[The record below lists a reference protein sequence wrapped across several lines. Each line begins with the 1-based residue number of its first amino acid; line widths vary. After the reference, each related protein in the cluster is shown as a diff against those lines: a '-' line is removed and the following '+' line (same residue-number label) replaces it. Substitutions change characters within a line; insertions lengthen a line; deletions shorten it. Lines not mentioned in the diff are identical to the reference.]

1 MRKVKQSGA
10 ALMKARGN
18 KAVTVWLDKAELI
31 AIEKAAE
38 ERGWKLATYVRLAAL
53 AMAQGRSEPSRYY

>member
-18 KAVTVWLDKAELI
+18 KAVTVWLDAAEL
-31 AIEKAAE
+31 AVLKKAA
-38 ERGWKLATYVRLAAL
+38 GGQVMKLATYVRLAAL
-53 AMAQGRSEPSRYY
+53 AMAEGRSTLGRYY